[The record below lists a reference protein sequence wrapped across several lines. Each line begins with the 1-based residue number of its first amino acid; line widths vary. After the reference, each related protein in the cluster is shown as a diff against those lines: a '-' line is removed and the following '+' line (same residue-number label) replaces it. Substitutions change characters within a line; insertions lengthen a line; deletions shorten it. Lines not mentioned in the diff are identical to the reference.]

1 MFCLQVDDR
10 DFVVD
15 VIDSVEDYLLLMK
28 EIFNF
33 DKLKTLLQGS
43 NTRPPFKVLINSMH
57 GGKVKCSNMIVAK
70 YNFCTGKDY
79 KENENMAYGGSV
91 ALIKMT

>member
-1 MFCLQVDDR
+1 MYLKFYLAQSKSYVKYIFFILDLLYEIFCFLQVDGR

-57 GGKVKCSNMIVAK
+57 GGKVKW
-70 YNFCTGKDY
+70 
-79 KENENMAYGGSV
+79 
-91 ALIKMT
+91 

>member
-57 GGKVKCSNMIVAK
+57 GGKIKCSKIT
-70 YNFCTGKDY
+70 YI
-79 KENENMAYGGSV
+79 YG
-91 ALIKMT
+91 